1 MSKKTIHIIGG
12 GVIGLCAAWYLQ
24 EEGYEVTVIDQSDL
38 SNGTSHGNAGMIVPS
53 HFIPLAAP
61 GVISKG
67 IRWMFSAKSPFY
79 IRPRLNNKLI
89 QWLWQFYLSCNE
101 NKVHNAAPVLLAF
114 NQWSKFLYETFAEEV
129 GLDFSFEK
137 KGLLMLFKTSKQQK
151 EEASMVKQS
160 KQLGLSANLLSKAEV
175 EQLEQNA
182 NLNILG
188 GAYFP
193 DDAHLHP
200 QQFIQ
205 QLLLRLKQTG
215 VQFLQAKVVNFDIK
229 DQQIKAI
236 IDSNQQSIPTQ
247 QVLCTAGTWSAQLL
261 EKAGIS
267 MLLQDGRGYSFTL
280 PLSSN
285 SPRIPSILA
294 EAKVAITPMHQQLR
308 IGGTLELGSLLSKK
322 DKINAL
328 RLKGILERT
337 TQYYPQLDVQPL
349 YEQTPWV
356 GYRPCTPDGM
366 PYMGKAPKV
375 QNLFIATGHGMMG
388 MSLGPATGKLMRQII
403 SKQKT
408 SITTELF
415 KIDRF

>member
-1 MSKKTIHIIGG
+1 MSKKAIHIIGG
-12 GVIGLCAAWYLQ
+12 GVIGLCAAWSLQ

-79 IRPRLNNKLI
+79 IRPRLNNALI
-89 QWLWQFYLSCNE
+89 QWLWQFYRSCNE
-101 NKVHNAAPVLLAF
+101 NNVHNAAPVLLAF
-114 NQWSKFLYETFAEEV
+114 NQWSKFLYEAFAEEV
-129 GLDFSFEK
+129 GLDFAFEK

-151 EEASMVKQS
+151 EEESMVKHS
-160 KQLGLSANLLSKAEV
+160 NQLGLSANLLSKAEV
-175 EQLEQNA
+175 EQLDRNV

-205 QLLLRLKQTG
+205 QLLLRLKQKG
-215 VQFLQAKVVNFDIK
+215 VQFLQTKVVDFDIK
-229 DQQIKAI
+229 DQQVKAV
-236 IDSNQQSIPTQ
+236 IDRNQQSIPTQ

-261 EKAGIS
+261 KKAGIS
-267 MLLQDGRGYSFTL
+267 ILLQDGKGYSFTL

-285 SPRIPSILA
+285 SPSIPSILA

-322 DKINAL
+322 DKINSL
-328 RLKGILERT
+328 RLKGILEST
-337 TQYYPQLDVQPL
+337 TQYYPQLDIQPL
-349 YEQTPWV
+349 YKQTPWV

-375 QNLFIATGHGMMG
+375 QNLFMATGHGMMG
-388 MSLGPATGKLMRQII
+388 MSLGPATGKLMSQII
-403 SKQKT
+403 TKQRPT
-408 SITTELF
+408 IATELF

>member
-1 MSKKTIHIIGG
+1 
-12 GVIGLCAAWYLQ
+12 
-24 EEGYEVTVIDQSDL
+24 
-38 SNGTSHGNAGMIVPS
+38 
-53 HFIPLAAP
+53 
-61 GVISKG
+61 
-67 IRWMFSAKSPFY
+67 
-79 IRPRLNNKLI
+79 
-89 QWLWQFYLSCNE
+89 LWQFYRSCNE
-101 NKVHNAAPVLLAF
+101 ANVNNAAPVLLAF
-114 NQWSKFLYETFAEEV
+114 NQWSKFLYEAFAEEV

-151 EEASMVKQS
+151 EEESIVKQS
-160 KQLGLSANLLSKAEV
+160 NQLGLSANLLSKAEV
-175 EQLEQNA
+175 EQLERNV

-205 QLLLRLKQTG
+205 QLLLRLKQKG
-215 VQFLQAKVVNFDIK
+215 VQFLQTKVVDFDIK
-229 DQQIKAI
+229 GQQVKAI

-261 EKAGIS
+261 KKAGIS
-267 MLLQDGRGYSFTL
+267 ILLQDGKGYSFTL

-285 SPRIPSILA
+285 SPSIPSILA

-322 DKINAL
+322 DKINSL
-328 RLKGILERT
+328 RLKGILEST
-337 TQYYPQLDVQPL
+337 TQYYPQLDIQPL
-349 YEQTPWV
+349 YKQTPWV

-375 QNLFIATGHGMMG
+375 QNLFMATGHGMMG
-388 MSLGPATGKLMRQII
+388 MSLGPATGKLMSQII
-403 SKQKT
+403 TKQKT
-408 SITTELF
+408 SIATELF